1 MLSREKLTKSI
12 NKSMTITDI
21 QKELKASNIDY
32 TGAKKKSDY
41 VSLYVTNGLDN
52 KGRLSTIPEEQA
64 SASRVLEQAPLQVE
78 AKIDDLPLQVSVVS
92 AAKEEAKEESKAKEE
107 ESKDYKSVTVLEELV
122 MSMTIMG
129 HGCEDLLE
137 PWKKDNPISL
147 YFRNNVRVYSKACVP
162 DVNSIGSITANMD
175 IIKDVQRRFSNVPK
189 SETAS
194 IISTYADE
202 VRGDYMRDIEFN
214 KMTKTAA
221 SLHPGFD
228 KLSNFD
234 NLSRVSGLSAYLS
247 NKNFA
252 FYDNNP
258 KEKITQSYQQYQ
270 YKTLG
275 INVTD
280 IRLKKTAI
288 DGSVTYEQI
297 FNPTDSKYARSDM
310 SNFNLIYRSGLTFI
324 LKDVLKRKDL
334 VKPALENFGFTGRT
348 ERIMDL
354 SLEQIYTFFQMVGV
368 DYANIMDYTCRAC
381 SMGRIPQSLSNQ
393 IYSLEQKYTE
403 KPVAFGLIKRSSR
416 KRTNKRKLSN
426 KMKSKKSRR

>member
-1 MLSREKLTKSI
+1 MSSIETI
-12 NKSMTITDI
+12 NKLMTISDI
-21 QKELKASNIDY
+21 QKELKESNISY
-32 TGAKKKSDY
+32 TGVKKKSDY
-41 VSLYVTNGLDN
+41 ISLYITNGLHN
-52 KGRLSTIPEEQA
+52 KGRLSTIPE
-64 SASRVLEQAPLQVE
+64 EQAPLQVE
-78 AKIDDLPLQVSVVS
+78 AKIDDLPLHVSVVS
-92 AAKEEAKEESKAKEE
+92 AAKEDL
-107 ESKDYKSVTVLEELV
+107 KDYKSVTVLEELV
-122 MSMTIMG
+122 ISMTIMG
-129 HGCEDLLE
+129 HGCEDLLT
-137 PWKKDNPISL
+137 PWAKDNPISL
-147 YFRNNVRVYSKACVP
+147 YFRNNVRVYSRSCVP

-194 IISTYADE
+194 IINTYADE
-202 VRGDYMRDIEFN
+202 VRGDYMRDIAFN

-221 SLHPGFD
+221 SLHPGFT
-228 KLSNFD
+228 KLSDFE

-252 FYDNNP
+252 FYENNP
-258 KEKITQSYQQYQ
+258 QEKITQSYQQYQ

-275 INVTD
+275 LNVTD

-297 FNPTDSKYARSDM
+297 FSPTDSKYARSDM

-354 SLEQIYTFFQMVGV
+354 SLEQIYTFFQMIGV

-381 SMGRIPQSLSNQ
+381 SMGRIPQSLSNK
-393 IYSLEQKYTE
+393 IYSVEQKYVE
-403 KPVAFGLIKRSSR
+403 KPIAFGLRKKRSIK
-416 KRTNKRKLSN
+416 KRTNKGKQ
-426 KMKSKKSRR
+426 KTQKKYKK

>member
-1 MLSREKLTKSI
+1 MSSIETI
-12 NKSMTITDI
+12 NKLMTINDI
-21 QKELKASNIDY
+21 QKELKASNISY

-41 VSLYVTNGLDN
+41 VSLYVTNGLHN
-52 KGRLSTIPEEQA
+52 KDGLSTIPE
-64 SASRVLEQAPLQVE
+64 EQAPLQVE
-78 AKIDDLPLQVSVVS
+78 AKIDDLPLHVSVVS
-92 AAKEEAKEESKAKEE
+92 AAKEESKEESKEE
-107 ESKDYKSVTVLEELV
+107 LKDYKSVTVLEELV

-129 HGCEDLLE
+129 HGCEDLLT
-137 PWKKDNPISL
+137 PWTKDNPISL
-147 YFRNNVRVYSKACVP
+147 YFKNNVRVYSRSCVP

-175 IIKDVQRRFSNVPK
+175 VIKDVQRRFSNVPK
-189 SETAS
+189 SETAA

-202 VRGDYMRDIEFN
+202 VRGDYMRDIAFN

-221 SLHPGFD
+221 SLHPGFE
-228 KLSNFD
+228 KLSDFE

-252 FYDNNP
+252 FYENNP
-258 KEKITQSYQQYQ
+258 QEKMTQSYQQYQ

-280 IRLKKTAI
+280 IRLRKTAI

-334 VKPALENFGFTGRT
+334 IKPALDNFGFTGRT

-381 SMGRIPQSLSNQ
+381 SMGRIPQSLSNK
-393 IYSLEQKYTE
+393 IYSVEQKYVE
-403 KPVAFGLIKRSSR
+403 KPIAFGLRSRR
-416 KRTNKRKLSN
+416 KRTNKRKQ
-426 KMKSKKSRR
+426 KTQKKHKI

>member
-1 MLSREKLTKSI
+1 MSSTKLI
-12 NKSMTITDI
+12 NKSMTISDI

-32 TGAKKKSDY
+32 SGVKKKSDY
-41 VSLYVTNGLDN
+41 VSLYITNGLQN
-52 KGRLSTIPEEQA
+52 KGRLSTIPEEQ
-64 SASRVLEQAPLQVE
+64 QPLQVE

-92 AAKEEAKEESKAKEE
+92 AAKEELKEELKEE
-107 ESKDYKSVTVLEELV
+107 AKVDYKSVTVLEELI

-129 HGCEDLLE
+129 HGCEDLIS
-137 PWKKDNPISL
+137 PWTKDNPISL
-147 YFRNNVRVYSKACVP
+147 YFKNNVRVYSKSCVP

-202 VRGDYMRDIEFN
+202 VRGDYMRDIVFN

-221 SLHPGFD
+221 SLHPGFA
-228 KLSNFD
+228 KLSDFE

-252 FYDNNP
+252 FYENNP
-258 KEKITQSYQQYQ
+258 QEKITQSYQQYQ

-275 INVTD
+275 VNVTD

-297 FNPTDSKYARSDM
+297 FSPTDSKYARSDM

-354 SLEQIYTFFQMVGV
+354 SLEQIYTFFQMIGV

-381 SMGRIPQSLSNQ
+381 SMGRIPQSLSNK
-393 IYSLEQKYTE
+393 IYSVEQKYAE
-403 KPVAFGLIKRSSR
+403 KPIAFGLKRSR
-416 KRTNKRKLSN
+416 KKLTNKRKQKTN
-426 KMKSKKSRR
+426 KKKHKKK

>member
-1 MLSREKLTKSI
+1 MSSTKSI
-12 NKSMTITDI
+12 NKSMTISEI

-41 VSLYVTNGLDN
+41 VSLYMTNGLHN
-52 KGRLSTIPEEQA
+52 KDRLSTIPEEQPLA
-64 SASRVLEQAPLQVE
+64 LEPPLQVE
-78 AKIDDLPLQVSVVS
+78 AKIDGEELPVQMSVIS
-92 AAKEEAKEESKAKEE
+92 AAKEEVKEEV
-107 ESKDYKSVTVLEELV
+107 KDFKSIIVLEELI

-129 HGCEDLLE
+129 HGCEDLIS
-137 PWKKDNPISL
+137 PWTKDNPISL
-147 YFRNNVRVYSKACVP
+147 YFKNNVRVYSKSCVP

-175 IIKDVQRRFSNVPK
+175 IIKDIQRRFSNVPK

-202 VRGDYMRDIEFN
+202 VRGDYMRDIVFN

-221 SLHPGFD
+221 SLHPGFA
-228 KLSNFD
+228 KLSDFE

-252 FYDNNP
+252 FYENNP
-258 KEKITQSYQQYQ
+258 QEKMTQSYQQYQ

-275 INVTD
+275 LNVTD
-280 IRLKKTAI
+280 IRLRKTAI
-288 DGSVTYEQI
+288 DGSVSYEQI

-334 VKPALENFGFTGRT
+334 IKPALDNFGFTGRT

-381 SMGRIPQSLSNQ
+381 SIGRIPQSLSNK
-393 IYSLEQKYTE
+393 IYSVEQKYAE
-403 KPVAFGLIKRSSR
+403 KPIAFGLRSRR
-416 KRTNKRKLSN
+416 KRTNKRKQ
-426 KMKSKKSRR
+426 KTQKKYKK

>member
-1 MLSREKLTKSI
+1 MSSTKSI
-12 NKSMTITDI
+12 NKSMTISEI

-41 VSLYVTNGLDN
+41 VSLYMTNGLHN
-52 KGRLSTIPEEQA
+52 KDRLSTIPEEQH
-64 SASRVLEQAPLQVE
+64 SALEPPLQVE
-78 AKIDDLPLQVSVVS
+78 AKIDGEELPLQMSS
-92 AAKEEAKEESKAKEE
+92 EAKEEVKEE
-107 ESKDYKSVTVLEELV
+107 VKDFKSIIVLEELI

-129 HGCEDLLE
+129 HGCEDLIS
-137 PWKKDNPISL
+137 PWTKDNPISL
-147 YFRNNVRVYSKACVP
+147 YFKNNVRVYSKSCVP
-162 DVNSIGSITANMD
+162 DVNSIGSITANVD

-202 VRGDYMRDIEFN
+202 VRGDYMRDIVFN
-214 KMTKTAA
+214 KMNKTAA
-221 SLHPGFD
+221 SLHPGFA
-228 KLSNFD
+228 KLSDFE

-252 FYDNNP
+252 FYENSP
-258 KEKITQSYQQYQ
+258 QEKMTQSYQQYQ

-275 INVTD
+275 LNVTD
-280 IRLKKTAI
+280 IRLRKTAI
-288 DGSVTYEQI
+288 DGSVSYEQI
-297 FNPTDSKYARSDM
+297 FNPTDSTYARSDM
-310 SNFNLIYRSGLTFI
+310 SNFNLIYKSGLTYI

-381 SMGRIPQSLSNQ
+381 SIGRIPQSLSNK
-393 IYSLEQKYTE
+393 IYSVEQKYAE
-403 KPVAFGLIKRSSR
+403 KPIAFGLRSRR
-416 KRTNKRKLSN
+416 KRTNKRKQ
-426 KMKSKKSRR
+426 KTQKKYKI